1 MRTFSN
7 AQYEGQLLSWGGYR
21 NRTTGDG
28 RVRERGSIKASEVD
42 SDFDGRIGFEPSTDS
57 GKMEEDSEQTD
68 ENNREKW

>member
-1 MRTFSN
+1 MGRI
-7 AQYEGQLLSWGGYR
+7 QKEDHR
-21 NRTTGDG
+21 EG

-68 ENNREKW
+68 ENNKEKW